1 MEESSWTRMRS
12 KRKRETRTNSILGK
26 ATRLTGAG
34 KRESTEGALVAYK
47 KIQELQIDV
56 ATYVSQMNAMHV
68 ELLAVMRNEG
78 IELQKK
84 LASVKGT
91 LFSSYSAQNLERS
104 VQYGDYMQQRK
115 SSAVKMEDEATLR
128 RNDRAVNKQIGTLM
142 EPVSPVASETLA
154 AAKADHE
161 ALVTHGAVTNGT
173 KALLSASLLETSD
186 GIGAMNHETPKLD
199 FVVEYRTQFCENILD
214 LNLRTRP
221 RPKHGEKISQLA
233 TKIKE
238 EREKLEKTFS
248 GCGEDR

>member
-1 MEESSWTRMRS
+1 MQVLDATGE

-91 LFSSYSAQNLERS
+91 LFSSYSAQNLE
-104 VQYGDYMQQRK
+104 
-115 SSAVKMEDEATLR
+115 
-128 RNDRAVNKQIGTLM
+128 
-142 EPVSPVASETLA
+142 
-154 AAKADHE
+154 
-161 ALVTHGAVTNGT
+161 
-173 KALLSASLLETSD
+173 
-186 GIGAMNHETPKLD
+186 
-199 FVVEYRTQFCENILD
+199 
-214 LNLRTRP
+214 
-221 RPKHGEKISQLA
+221 
-233 TKIKE
+233 
-238 EREKLEKTFS
+238 
-248 GCGEDR
+248 